1 MGLYESVNEYM
12 KQAGMLTDVGGVVVG
27 VSGGAD
33 SVALLRVLCQC
44 RDAIS
49 LERGVKPVD
58 ALKIN
63 VIHINHMIRG
73 EEADRDQQ
81 FVQELCQRLDVSFK
95 VYREDIPKM
104 ARDQHLS
111 EEEAGRIFRYQCF
124 EKEAD
129 ILSKD
134 GTDAREVRIA
144 VAHNKDDLAETVL
157 FNMIR
162 GSSLLGLSGI
172 KPVVGRI
179 IRPLLMTSRAE
190 IEDYLRELGQDYITD
205 STNLTTDYTRNKI
218 RLFIIPQLREIN
230 GSAVD
235 HIVEVAQDASRLNQD
250 IAAEISTHYYVE
262 NNSTTDREANQ
273 NSDIS
278 IEVNEN
284 NTRQEIHIPSF
295 RTLSTLAKG
304 ELVLS
309 KMEKL
314 SGRRKDITREHIR
327 SVCALADMESGKSV
341 DLIYGIQARR
351 SYDTIVLSIKPN
363 NNRQTSNLEKL
374 SKETGENQPT
384 GTIKTEII
392 PYDASLDLSK
402 KEYTKL
408 IDCDK
413 INFVPV
419 LRTPQP
425 DDFIVVSG
433 EGGSKKLSRFFTHSK
448 VDREKR
454 ESFPV
459 VADGDEI
466 IWVVGLRLSER
477 YKVTGSTKRV
487 MRITYTEK

>member
-1 MGLYESVNEYM
+1 MGLYESVTEYM
-12 KQAGMLTDVGGVVVG
+12 KQAADVTDVGGVVVG

-49 LERGVKPVD
+49 LQKGVKPAD

-73 EEADRDQQ
+73 EEADRDER
-81 FVQELCQRLDVSFK
+81 FVQDLCQHLDVSFK

-129 ILSKD
+129 LLSKD

-190 IEDYLRELGQDYITD
+190 IEEYLKELGQDYITD

-218 RLFIIPQLREIN
+218 RLSIIPQLREIN

-250 IAAEISTHYYVE
+250 IAAEISAHYYVE
-262 NNSTTDREANQ
+262 NNSIADREAN
-273 NSDIS
+273 
-278 IEVNEN
+278 
-284 NTRQEIHIPSF
+284 QEIHIPSF

-363 NNRQTSNLEKL
+363 NKKTSITQEQTMEK
-374 SKETGENQPT
+374 SGKSQPT
-384 GTIKTEII
+384 GTITTEII

-487 MRITYTEK
+487 MKITYTEK

>member
-1 MGLYESVNEYM
+1 MGLYESVTEYM

-49 LERGVKPVD
+49 LQKGVKPAD

-73 EEADRDQQ
+73 EEADRDEQ
-81 FVQELCQRLDVSFK
+81 FVQDLCQRLDVSFK
-95 VYREDIPKM
+95 VYREDIPKT

-129 ILSKD
+129 LLSKE
-134 GTDAREVRIA
+134 GTDARDVRIA

-190 IEDYLRELGQDYITD
+190 IEDYLKELSQDYITD

-218 RLFIIPQLREIN
+218 RLSIIPQLREIN

-250 IAAEISTHYYVE
+250 IAAEISAHYYVE
-262 NNSTTDREANQ
+262 NNSTTDREAN
-273 NSDIS
+273 
-278 IEVNEN
+278 
-284 NTRQEIHIPSF
+284 QEIHIPSF

-351 SYDTIVLSIKPN
+351 SYDTIVLSIKPTSITQE
-363 NNRQTSNLEKL
+363 QTIEK
-374 SKETGENQPT
+374 SGESQPR
-384 GTIKTEII
+384 GTITTEII

-487 MRITYTEK
+487 MKITYTEK

>member
-1 MGLYESVNEYM
+1 MGLYDSVTEYM
-12 KQAGMLTDVGGVVVG
+12 KQAGMLTDVSGVVVG

-33 SVALLRVLCQC
+33 SVALLRLLCQC

-49 LERGVKPVD
+49 LQKGVKPAD

-73 EEADRDQQ
+73 EEADRDER
-81 FVQELCQRLDVSFK
+81 FVQDLCQRLDVSFK

-129 ILSKD
+129 LLSKD

-190 IEDYLRELGQDYITD
+190 IEDYLKELSQDYITD

-218 RLFIIPQLREIN
+218 RLSIIPQLREIN

-250 IAAEISTHYYVE
+250 IAAEISAHYYVE
-262 NNSTTDREANQ
+262 NNSTADREAN
-273 NSDIS
+273 
-278 IEVNEN
+278 
-284 NTRQEIHIPSF
+284 QEIHIPSF

-351 SYDTIVLSIKPN
+351 SYDTIVLSIKSN
-363 NNRQTSNLEKL
+363 SKKTSITQEQTMEK
-374 SKETGENQPT
+374 SGESQPT
-384 GTIKTEII
+384 GTITTEII

-487 MRITYTEK
+487 MKITYTEK

>member
-1 MGLYESVNEYM
+1 MGLYESVTEYM
-12 KQAGMLTDVGGVVVG
+12 KQAADVTDVGGVVVG

-49 LERGVKPVD
+49 LQKGVKPAD

-73 EEADRDQQ
+73 EEADRDER
-81 FVQELCQRLDVSFK
+81 FVQDLCQHLDVSFK

-129 ILSKD
+129 LLSKD

-190 IEDYLRELGQDYITD
+190 IEEYLKELGQDYITD

-218 RLFIIPQLREIN
+218 RLSIIPQLREIN

-250 IAAEISTHYYVE
+250 IAAEISAHYYVE
-262 NNSTTDREANQ
+262 NNSIADREAN
-273 NSDIS
+273 
-278 IEVNEN
+278 
-284 NTRQEIHIPSF
+284 QEIHIPSF

-327 SVCALADMESGKSV
+327 SECALADMESGKSV

-363 NNRQTSNLEKL
+363 NKKTSITQEQTMEK
-374 SKETGENQPT
+374 SGKSQPT
-384 GTIKTEII
+384 GTITTEII

-487 MRITYTEK
+487 MKITYTEK

>member
-49 LERGVKPVD
+49 LEKGVKPVD

-73 EEADRDQQ
+73 EEADRDQR
-81 FVQELCQRLDVSFK
+81 FVQDLCQRLDVSFK

-124 EKEAD
+124 EKEAEL
-129 ILSKD
+129 LSKE

-190 IEDYLRELGQDYITD
+190 IEDYLKGLGQDYITD

-218 RLFIIPQLREIN
+218 RLSIIPQLREIN

-250 IAAEISTHYYVE
+250 IAAEISAHYYVE
-262 NNSTTDREANQ
+262 NNSTTD
-273 NSDIS
+273 S
-278 IEVNEN
+278 
-284 NTRQEIHIPSF
+284 TRQEIHIPSF

-309 KMEKL
+309 QMEKL

-363 NNRQTSNLEKL
+363 NNRQ
-374 SKETGENQPT
+374 PT
-384 GTIKTEII
+384 GTITTEII